1 MPFKKTPQT
10 FSAAIKAVEI
20 GTGDKAITIGGENV
34 LPLYSFDAEI
44 AECTQD
50 RCRDPRHRF

>member
-20 GTGDKAITIGGENV
+20 GTGDMAITIGGENV
-34 LPLYSFDAEI
+34 LPLYSFDA
-44 AECTQD
+44 
-50 RCRDPRHRF
+50 